1 MRFAI
6 FAGLVGLAGLTQP
19 AWALDKVT
27 FGTNW
32 LADPEAGGYYQ
43 ALVDGTYEKYGLDV
57 TILQGGRPR
66 TGACCSSP
74 GRSSSSWAAT

>member
-1 MRFAI
+1 MRVAMI
-6 FAGLVGLAGLTQP
+6 AGLVRLVGLAEP

-43 ALVDGTYEKYGLDV
+43 ALADGTYEKYGLDV
-57 TILQGGRPR
+57 TICRAVRLP
-66 TGACCSSP
+66 TGACC
-74 GRSSSSWAAT
+74 